1 MSAVK
6 TRIYSSFDDFESA
19 ALQDFKKECF
29 YVTGEDVKN
38 HDFWQQFFNLFFIY
52 HFDTGSKTTLADKR
66 GLEKARIMLFSPSL
80 FSRLKGEDFFTGE
93 KLNLSEDE
101 ENSLTWYRERDFIL
115 SYFHEKEDGIHFV
128 ESRSSLLIPQ
138 KAASFFKKLR
148 TLMNEKHYFPSNN
161 YLQLLIA
168 ILMLKKERFSS
179 SKLYN
184 PYQIEEIEKLHLYYS
199 KFADFII

>member
-6 TRIYSSFDDFESA
+6 TRIYSSFDDFEA
-19 ALQDFKKECF
+19 TALQDFKKECF
-29 YVTGEDVKN
+29 YFTGEDLKN

-52 HFDTGSKTTLADKR
+52 HFDIGNKTTLADKR
-66 GLEKARIMLFSPSL
+66 ELEKARIMLFSPSL
-80 FSRLKGEDFFTGE
+80 FSKLKGEDFFTGE
-93 KLNLSEDE
+93 KVNLSDDE
-101 ENSLTWYRERDFIL
+101 ENSLTWYRERNFIL
-115 SYFHEKEDGIHFV
+115 SFFHEKEDGIHFV
-128 ESRSSLLIPQ
+128 ESRSSLLIPM
-138 KAASFFKKLR
+138 KASSFFKQLK
-148 TLMNEKHYFPSNN
+148 TLMNEKNYFPSNN

-168 ILMLKKERFSS
+168 ILMLKKERFAS

>member
-19 ALQDFKKECF
+19 TLQDFKKECF
-29 YVTGEDVKN
+29 YFTGEDLKN

-52 HFDTGSKTTLADKR
+52 HFDIGNKTTLADKR
-66 GLEKARIMLFSPSL
+66 ELEKARIMLFSPSL

-93 KLNLSEDE
+93 KVNLSEDE

-115 SYFHEKEDGIHFV
+115 SFFHEKEDGIHFV
-128 ESRSSLLIPQ
+128 ESRSSLLIPM
-138 KAASFFKKLR
+138 KASSFFKQLKN
-148 TLMNEKHYFPSNN
+148 LMTAKNYFPSNN

-168 ILMLKKERFSS
+168 ILMLKKERFAS

-184 PYQIEEIEKLHLYYS
+184 PYQVEEIEKLHLYYN

>member
-6 TRIYSSFDDFESA
+6 TRIYSSFDDIESA

-29 YVTGEDVKN
+29 YFTGEDLKN

-52 HFDTGSKTTLADKR
+52 HFDIGGKTTLADKR

-93 KLNLSEDE
+93 KVNLSEDE

-115 SYFHEKEDGIHFV
+115 SFFHEKEDGIHFV
-128 ESRSSLLIPQ
+128 ESRSSLLIPM
-138 KAASFFKKLR
+138 KASSFFKQLK
-148 TLMNEKHYFPSNN
+148 TLMSEKNYFPSNN

-168 ILMLKKERFSS
+168 ILMLKKERFAS

-184 PYQIEEIEKLHLYYS
+184 PYQVEEIEILHIYYN
-199 KFADFII
+199 

>member
-29 YVTGEDVKN
+29 YFTGEDVKN

-52 HFDTGSKTTLADKR
+52 HFDIGEKTTLADKR
-66 GLEKARIMLFSPSL
+66 ELEKARIMLFSPSL

-93 KLNLSEDE
+93 KVNLSEDE
-101 ENSLTWYRERDFIL
+101 ENSLTWYRERNFIL
-115 SYFHEKEDGIHFV
+115 SFFHEKEDGIHFV
-128 ESRSSLLIPQ
+128 ESRSSLLIPM
-138 KAASFFKKLR
+138 KASSFFKQLKN
-148 TLMNEKHYFPSNN
+148 LMTEKNYFPSNN

-168 ILMLKKERFSS
+168 ILMLKKERFAS

-184 PYQIEEIEKLHLYYS
+184 PYQVEEIEKLHLYYN